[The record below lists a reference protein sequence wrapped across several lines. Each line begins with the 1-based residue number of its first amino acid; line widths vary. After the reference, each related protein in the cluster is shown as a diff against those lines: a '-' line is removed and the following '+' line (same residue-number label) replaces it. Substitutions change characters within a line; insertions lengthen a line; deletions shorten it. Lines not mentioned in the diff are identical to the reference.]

1 MVSTW
6 CTQNQIQRRYLK
18 VIFLMLYVRSAKR
31 FLRESIPRQVSAI
44 LCSPAHKNCPL
55 ETLTDTWTEK
65 ILFFR
70 NSITLHYYKQATNF
84 FWGLLWI
91 ADIEIID
98 LELKEFHL

>member
-1 MVSTW
+1 
-6 CTQNQIQRRYLK
+6 
-18 VIFLMLYVRSAKR
+18 MLYVSSAKR

-70 NSITLHYYKQATNF
+70 NSITLHYYKQPTNF
-84 FWGLLWI
+84 FWGLLWTANI
-91 ADIEIID
+91 WQRAIKIID
-98 LELKEFHL
+98 LELKELHL